1 MDTAGFRCFLE
12 EDPEISS
19 EKAIASRILKLADA
33 EKILGKDAD
42 EIVESDD
49 LMYASLTE
57 LRNHEDTAHSP
68 RQNALRKYY
77 TFRTG
82 KKFPHLKD
90 YQNSSQ

>member
-1 MDTAGFRCFLE
+1 MDTAGFRSFLE
-12 EDPEISS
+12 EDPSITS

-33 EKILGKDAD
+33 EKILGRDVD

-57 LRNHEDTAHSP
+57 LRNHEDIAHSP

-82 KKFPHLKD
+82 KEFSRLKG
-90 YQNSSQ
+90 YPNNSQ

>member
-1 MDTAGFRCFLE
+1 MDTAGFRSFLE

-19 EKAIASRILKLADA
+19 EKAITSRISKLADA
-33 EKILGKDAD
+33 EKILGRDVD

-57 LRNHEDTAHSP
+57 LRNHENIAHSP

-77 TFRTG
+77 AFKTG
-82 KKFPHLKD
+82 KEFPRLKG
-90 YQNSSQ
+90 YENMPH